1 MSNMK
6 IADNALKIL
15 KKRYL
20 APGETWEDLCDRVAH
35 KVAGDEASEKAR
47 TAWKKHYKKLMLN
60 LDFLPNSPTL
70 RNFGR
75 NQGCGSAC
83 FVLPLEDSRK
93 SIFKTLADAVDVQ
106 AYGGGTGMSFSR
118 LRPKGDRVNST
129 GGKASGPVS
138 FMKIFDITIGDV
150 IQQGGTRSGANMG
163 VLRIDHPDIEEF
175 ISAKK
180 QEGKLKNFNLSVGIT
195 DAFMNAVEKN
205 QHYDLV
211 FNDEVY
217 KTLAARD
224 VWDTI
229 VAGAW
234 RNGEPGIVFLDT
246 INRNNPLKPLGAIE
260 ATNPCGEQPL
270 LPYSSCNLGS
280 INLAQMIKGP
290 WMTGQAEIDWEKLR
304 KTIQLAVRF
313 LDSVISVNNYP
324 IPEIEAM
331 TRKTRQIGLG
341 IMGFADMCI
350 KLHLRY
356 GSIESIKLAKDIMS
370 FIYQT
375 ADATSIELGQEKGA
389 APVYE
394 EYDFA
399 NSKRRNSTLTTVA
412 PTGTLSLIANCSSGC
427 EPNFAFNYT
436 KECLEGEKLD
446 MMPAVVQE
454 WHAKNEDKT
463 LPEYFVTMQDVSI
476 EQHVMVQASLQTSG
490 VDSGV
495 SKTINAPYTTD
506 KKEVSGAF
514 FQAWKTG
521 CKGITFYRDGSRDR
535 QALYTDVGETE
546 GKTEDTLRRGEL
558 KHRPRAT
565 TGPSLKMKTACGKL
579 YVDPH
584 FDGDSVVEVFIR
596 TVGGGCAANTK
607 ALGVL
612 ISYCLRAGIS
622 LEKIIRSM
630 KSIHCPA
637 CTKAISAGKDVEVNS
652 CAAGMGK
659 GLEIAMQNADMW
671 REVARRIEDADI
683 YFKGSMNSETKNT
696 SCPDCG
702 AMIRRAE
709 GCMVCAN
716 AECGWTRC

>member
-1 MSNMK
+1 MK
-6 IADNALKIL
+6 ITDNALKIL

-35 KVAGDEASEKAR
+35 KVAGDETSEKAR

-211 FNDEVY
+211 FNGQVY

-280 INLAQMIKGP
+280 INLARMIKGP
-290 WMTGQAEIDWEKLR
+290 WVTGPAEIDWEKLR

-324 IPEIEAM
+324 IPEIEVM

-356 GSIESIKLAKDIMS
+356 GSVESIKLAKDIMS

-535 QALYTDVGETE
+535 QALYTDAGETE

-565 TGPSLKMKTACGKL
+565 TGPSLKIKTACGKL
-579 YVDPH
+579 
-584 FDGDSVVEVFIR
+584 FF
-596 TVGGGCAANTK
+596 
-607 ALGVL
+607 
-612 ISYCLRAGIS
+612 
-622 LEKIIRSM
+622 
-630 KSIHCPA
+630 
-637 CTKAISAGKDVEVNS
+637 
-652 CAAGMGK
+652 
-659 GLEIAMQNADMW
+659 
-671 REVARRIEDADI
+671 
-683 YFKGSMNSETKNT
+683 
-696 SCPDCG
+696 
-702 AMIRRAE
+702 
-709 GCMVCAN
+709 
-716 AECGWTRC
+716 

>member
-1 MSNMK
+1 MK

-35 KVAGDEASEKAR
+35 KVAGDETSEKAR
-47 TAWKKHYKKLMLN
+47 TAWKKYYKELMLS

-163 VLRIDHPDIEEF
+163 VLRIDHPDIEGF
-175 ISAKK
+175 ISAKN
-180 QEGKLKNFNLSVGIT
+180 QEGELKNFNLSVGIT
-195 DAFMNAVEKN
+195 DAFMNAVEKK

-211 FNDEVY
+211 FNGEVY

-224 VWDTI
+224 VWDAI

-246 INRNNPLKPLGAIE
+246 INRHNPLKPLGVIE
-260 ATNPCGEQPL
+260 TTNPCGEQPL
-270 LPYSSCNLGS
+270 LAYSSCNLGS
-280 INLAQMIKGP
+280 INLARMIKGP
-290 WMTGQAEIDWEKLR
+290 WVTGQAEIDQEKLR

-331 TRKTRQIGLG
+331 TKKTRQIGLG

-350 KLHLRY
+350 KLHTRY
-356 GSIESIKLAKDIMS
+356 GSTESIKLAKDIMS

-394 EYDFA
+394 EYDIP

-454 WHAKNEDKT
+454 WHAKNKDKT

-476 EQHVMVQASLQTSG
+476 EQHIMVQASLQTSG

-495 SKTINAPYTTD
+495 SKTVNAPYSTD

-535 QALYTDVGETE
+535 QALYTDAGETE

-683 YFKGSMNSETKNT
+683 YFNGRMNSKAKHT